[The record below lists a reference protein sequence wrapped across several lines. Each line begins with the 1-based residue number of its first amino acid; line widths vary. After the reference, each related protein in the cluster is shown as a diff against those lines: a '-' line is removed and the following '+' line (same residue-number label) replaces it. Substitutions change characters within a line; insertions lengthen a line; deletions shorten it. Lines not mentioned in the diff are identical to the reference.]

1 MRRAPSGW
9 PTLALLLACVILSF
23 HRYEPSSVWF
33 SKDLPPPEE
42 VATWSEAERFNR
54 LFRLSRWE
62 GFLSGVQFNRFVRDQ
77 IQPLGQNSSERF
89 RFLEVG
95 VGVGAFAL
103 EVLKMFPHAH
113 GVGIDVVPGA
123 IAIAGVVLPKDR
135 MAVRVGD
142 MRDLHDIPDASFDV
156 VYVPGAICY
165 LQSLAEVAQ
174 AVAEFRRVLRAGG
187 GLCLSMI
194 ASATSETG
202 SCNTRIPKPFWARL
216 ASFTVLR
223 VDRMDDWHLPHAFGR
238 YSVCLRKAR
247 D

>member
-1 MRRAPSGW
+1 M
-9 PTLALLLACVILSF
+9 LALLLLACVILSF
-23 HRYEPSSVWF
+23 HQYEPSSIWF

-42 VATWSEAERFNR
+42 VVTWSEAERFNR

-77 IQPLGQNSSERF
+77 ILPLNQTNNSQEGF

-113 GVGIDVVPGA
+113 GVGIDVVPEA

-142 MRDLHDIPDASFDV
+142 MRDLHWMPDSSFDV

-202 SCNTRIPKPFWARL
+202 SCNTRIPEPFWAQFAPSL
-216 ASFTVLR
+216 TVLR
-223 VDRMDDWHLPHAFGR
+223 VDRMDSWHLPHAFGR
-238 YSVCLRKAR
+238 YSVCLRKEP
-247 D
+247 

>member
-1 MRRAPSGW
+1 V
-9 PTLALLLACVILSF
+9 LASCCL
-23 HRYEPSSVWF
+23 YEPSSVWF
-33 SKDLPPPEE
+33 SKDLPGQEE
-42 VATWSEAERFNR
+42 VAAWSETERFNR

-77 IQPLGQNSSERF
+77 ILPLGQNNSQSF

-123 IAIAGVVLPKDR
+123 IAIAEVVLPKDR

-142 MRDLHDIPDASFDV
+142 MRDLHDMPDSSFDV

-174 AVAEFRRVLRAGG
+174 AVTEFRRVLRGGG

-202 SCNTRIPKPFWARL
+202 SCNTRIPEAFWTQF
-216 ASFTVLR
+216 ASLTVLS

-238 YSVCLRKAR
+238 YSVCLRKSH

>member
-1 MRRAPSGW
+1 MKRAPG
-9 PTLALLLACVILSF
+9 AVGAIAALLACVLASCCLY
-23 HRYEPSSVWF
+23 HEPSSVWF

-42 VATWSEAERFNR
+42 VAAWSETERFNR

-77 IQPLGQNSSERF
+77 ILPLGQNNTQRF

-113 GVGIDVVPGA
+113 GVGIDVVPEA
-123 IAIAGVVLPKDR
+123 IAIAKAVLPKDR

-142 MRDLHDIPDASFDV
+142 MRDLHDIPDSSFDV

-202 SCNTRIPKPFWARL
+202 SCITRIPEPFWTQFAPL
-216 ASFTVLR
+216 VVLR
-223 VDRMDDWHLPHAFGR
+223 VDRMDSWHLPHAFGR
-238 YSVCLRKAR
+238 YSVCLRKEP
-247 D
+247 